1 MKLFYLIYFILI
13 NCFCVYSYI
22 DPGTGSMLFAVL
34 TGVVSTLF
42 FAGKTFF
49 IKIKTLPFLFNKSQV
64 ENISEKKH
72 FVFYSEG
79 KQYWNVFKPVI
90 EEFCKRGIKIYYYTS
105 DQEDPG
111 LTNDSEFVDSAFIG
125 KGNKAFSRLNILE
138 ADICVMT
145 TPGLGVYQLE
155 RSKGVRHYSHI
166 LHAVDD
172 TTLYKLFSFD
182 YFDSILLTGE
192 YQKKNIRALE
202 EKRGTGKKDLYVAG
216 CTYLDVLSEKMKT
229 INADKG
235 TDKKIVLVSP
245 SWGDN
250 GLLKKYGLKLLIPL
264 AESGYHIILRPHP
277 QSSISEKDVLD
288 NIMDGL
294 KEYSNIEWD
303 FEREN
308 LRSMMRSDVM
318 ISDFSGIMSDYWFL
332 LGKPVIYTK
341 YEFDKRAYDASDIE
355 EDPWKFRALDEIG
368 IELLEKDFSDI
379 DKIIKNSINNDRL
392 AEKIKEAKE
401 TAYFYPGQAGV
412 KAADILLQIHEDLK
426 TEVKNGI

>member
-34 TGVVSTLF
+34 TGVISTLF

-49 IKIKTLPFLFNKSQV
+49 IKIKTLPFLFNRSQV

-90 EEFCKRGIKIYYYTS
+90 DEFCRREIKVYYYTS
-105 DQEDPG
+105 DEEDPG
-111 LTNDSEFVDSAFIG
+111 LNYNSEWIESSFIG

-155 RSKGVRHYSHI
+155 RSKGVKHYSHI

-192 YQKKNIRALE
+192 YQKKDIRKLE
-202 EKRGTGKKDLYVAG
+202 EIRGTRKKELYVTG
-216 CTYLDVLSEKMKT
+216 CTYLDVLSEKLKM
-229 INADKG
+229 INPEKG

-250 GLLKKYGLKLLIPL
+250 GLLKKYGLRLLKPL
-264 AESGYHIILRPHP
+264 AESDYYIILRPHP
-277 QSSISEKDVLD
+277 QSSISEKDVLAR
-288 NIMDGL
+288 IMEGL
-294 KEYSNIEWD
+294 KNYSNIEWD

-308 LRSMMRSDVM
+308 LISMIRSDIM

-355 EDPWKFRALDEIG
+355 DDPWKFRALDEIG
-368 IELLEKDFSDI
+368 IELLEKNFSDI
-379 DKIIKNSINNDRL
+379 GRIIDNGINNDQL
-392 AEKIKEAKE
+392 AEKIQEARE
-401 TAYFYPGQAGV
+401 TAYSYPGQSGV
-412 KAADILLQIHEDLK
+412 KAADVLLQIHEDLRI
-426 TEVKNGI
+426 EV